1 MNLQQIKK
9 DVEEL
14 RSLNSKYD
22 TLMMDKKTIDLKLGR
37 LKHEYDQGKVGRE
50 IFSEHNNRL
59 VRVMDQLRGVRKE
72 VIKLTK
78 NIDKNAR

>member
-1 MNLQQIKK
+1 M
-9 DVEEL
+9 
-14 RSLNSKYD
+14 
-22 TLMMDKKTIDLKLGR
+22 LMKHQHNWR
-37 LKHEYDQGKVGRE
+37 KHEYDQGKVGRE